1 MNAFQPAPPEHS
13 MSGIANTQSPYGAVF
28 FNSHRTEGDNWY
40 AEMRKQENI
49 NLSFSDFGS
58 VLSDY

>member
-1 MNAFQPAPPEHS
+1 